1 MAPGT
6 ALKLP
11 LQIYSR
17 FQADMES
24 IEFQSEVVIPQPP
37 PPGQE
42 AGFDALLTDDDAAEA
57 LAVGTDWVR
66 SHAEEIP
73 GFCPLGMYYRFRHAP
88 FQQWIG
94 GSERLLLPDEVAELL
109 KVPKSWVYANADQIP
124 GVMRLDRYVRFRP
137 ATIRAFL
144 CGSEACQ

>member
-1 MAPGT
+1 
-6 ALKLP
+6 
-11 LQIYSR
+11 
-17 FQADMES
+17 MEA
-24 IEFQSEVVIPQPP
+24 IDFQSGAVIPLPP
-37 PPGQE
+37 PPVQE
-42 AGFDALLTDDDAAEA
+42 GGFDSLLTDDEAAEF

-73 GFCPLGMYYRFRHAP
+73 GFCPLGMYYRFRRAE

-94 GSERLLLPDEVAELL
+94 GSERLLLPEEVAELL

-124 GVMRLDRYVRFRP
+124 GLLRLGRYVRFRP
-137 ATIRAFL
+137 TTIRAFL

>member
-1 MAPGT
+1 
-6 ALKLP
+6 
-11 LQIYSR
+11 
-17 FQADMES
+17 MEG
-24 IEFQSEVVIPQPP
+24 IGFQSDVVIPQPP
-37 PPGQE
+37 PPGE
-42 AGFDALLTDDDAAEA
+42 EGGFDALLTNDEAAEA

-73 GFCPLGMYYRFRHAP
+73 GFCPLGMYYRFHRVL
-88 FQQWIG
+88 FQQWVG
-94 GSERLLLPDEVAELL
+94 GPERLLQPDEVAKLL

-124 GVMRLDRYVRFRP
+124 GFLRLGRYVRFRP